1 MVGRSIVDISDLGGI
16 LTEARRAKVS
26 IVLVWPSRMQ
36 LWPASQEMPCRH
48 LATEFEDNTIIHVKG
63 VLKNLHQPTVRIIIT
78 QR

>member
-1 MVGRSIVDISDLGGI
+1 MVGRSIVNISDLGGI

-48 LATEFEDNTIIHVKG
+48 LATEFEDKSSEKSSPTYGTHHNNATITE
-63 VLKNLHQPTVRIIIT
+63 NRQ
-78 QR
+78 